1 MTPTP
6 HVDDGIVAQ
15 EAAASDPIEDLL
27 GEPFRVDSI
36 TEVAAPQGGE
46 GIWQRYVIVQ
56 GSNTINGLRAGT
68 QSEVS
73 LEVEIMVQRLNDR
86 FRKGKLPPAGSYGR
100 KAPPRVA
107 HPNTAWVPPSAK

>member
-1 MTPTP
+1 MTPSA
-6 HVDDGIVAQ
+6 HVADEIVAQ
-15 EAAASDPIEDLL
+15 EAVASDSGEELL

-46 GIWQRYVIVQ
+46 GIWQRYVIVR

-68 QSEVS
+68 QAEVS

-100 KAPPRVA
+100 KPPPQA
-107 HPNTAWVPPSAK
+107 GLPKTASVPPAAK